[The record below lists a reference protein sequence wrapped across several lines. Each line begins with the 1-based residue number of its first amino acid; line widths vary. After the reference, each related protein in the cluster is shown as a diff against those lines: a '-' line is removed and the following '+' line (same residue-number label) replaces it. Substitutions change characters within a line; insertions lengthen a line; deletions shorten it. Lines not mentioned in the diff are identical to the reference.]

1 MKDFNSFVLKLSIN
15 ILDWIYEGRSVQR
28 FWVLEVIARAP
39 YFAFLSVLHLQES
52 LGLKTPL
59 SNKLMKAHFYQAINE
74 TEHLEEMELR
84 SGNRFWVDR
93 FFARHLVLFYYWVM
107 VFYYLISPSNAYD
120 INIKIEEHAYETYAK
135 YLNIYPNDQRI
146 REIAQ
151 DELNH
156 ANELKE
162 AIALIG

>member
-1 MKDFNSFVLKLSIN
+1 MKGFNSLVLGFSVS
-15 ILDWIYEGRSVQR
+15 ILDRIYEGRSIQR

-74 TEHLEEMELR
+74 TEHLEEMESR
-84 SGNRFWVDR
+84 SGNRYWVDR
-93 FFARHLVLFYYWVM
+93 FLARHLVLFYYWVM
-107 VFYYLISPSNAYD
+107 VFYYLLSPSNAYD
-120 INIKIEEHAYETYAK
+120 INIKIEEHAYATYAK
-135 YLNIYPNDQRI
+135 YLTVNPNDQRI

-151 DELNH
+151 DEINH

-162 AIALIG
+162 AIALIS

>member
-1 MKDFNSFVLKLSIN
+1 MKGINSFVLDFSVS
-15 ILDWIYEGRSVQR
+15 ILDRIYEGRPIQR

-74 TEHLEEMELR
+74 TEHLEEMESR
-84 SGNRFWVDR
+84 SGNRYWVDR
-93 FFARHLVLFYYWVM
+93 FLARHLVLFYYWVM

-120 INIKIEEHAYETYAK
+120 INIKIEEHAYETYSK
-135 YLNIYPNDQRI
+135 YLTVNPNDQRI

-151 DELNH
+151 DEINH

-162 AIALIG
+162 AIALIS

>member
-1 MKDFNSFVLKLSIN
+1 MKGFNSLVLGFSVS
-15 ILDWIYEGRSVQR
+15 ILDRIYVGRPIQR

-74 TEHLEEMELR
+74 TEHLEEMESR
-84 SGNRFWVDR
+84 SGNRYWVDR
-93 FFARHLVLFYYWVM
+93 FLARHLVLFYYWVM
-107 VFYYLISPSNAYD
+107 VFYYLLSPSNAYD

-135 YLNIYPNDQRI
+135 YLTVNPNDQRI

-151 DELNH
+151 DEINH

-162 AIALIG
+162 AIALIS

>member
-1 MKDFNSFVLKLSIN
+1 MKSFNSLVLDFSVS
-15 ILDWIYEGRSVQR
+15 ILDRIYEGRPIQR

-39 YFAFLSVLHLQES
+39 YFAFLSVFHLQES

-74 TEHLEEMELR
+74 TEHLEEMESR
-84 SGNRFWVDR
+84 SGNRYWVDR
-93 FFARHLVLFYYWVM
+93 FLARHLVLFYYWVM
-107 VFYYLISPSNAYD
+107 VFYYLLSPSNAYD
-120 INIKIEEHAYETYAK
+120 INIKIEEHAYETYEK
-135 YLNIYPNDQRI
+135 YLSVNPSDQRI

-151 DELNH
+151 DEINH

-162 AIALIG
+162 AIALIS

>member
-1 MKDFNSFVLKLSIN
+1 MKGFNSFVLNFCVS
-15 ILDWIYEGRSVQR
+15 ILDRIYEGRPIQR

-74 TEHLEEMELR
+74 TEHLEEMESR
-84 SGNRFWVDR
+84 SGNRYWVDR
-93 FFARHLVLFYYWVM
+93 FLARHLVLFYYWVM
-107 VFYYLISPSNAYD
+107 VFYYLLSPSNAYD
-120 INIKIEEHAYETYAK
+120 INIKIEEHAYETNANC
-135 YLNIYPNDQRI
+135 LIVNPNDQRI
-146 REIAQ
+146 GEIAQ
-151 DELNH
+151 DEINH

-162 AIALIG
+162 SIALIS

>member
-1 MKDFNSFVLKLSIN
+1 MKRFNSFVLGFSVS
-15 ILDWIYEGRSVQR
+15 ILDWIYEGRYTQR

-74 TEHLEEMELR
+74 TEHLEEMESR
-84 SGNRFWVDR
+84 SGNRYWVDR
-93 FFARHLVLFYYWVM
+93 FLARHLVLFYYWVM
-107 VFYYLISPSNAYD
+107 VFYYLLSPSNAYD
-120 INIKIEEHAYETYAK
+120 INIKIEEHAYDSYEK
-135 YLNIYPNDQRI
+135 YLTVKTNNHRI

-151 DELNH
+151 DEINH
-156 ANELKE
+156 AKELKE
-162 AIALIG
+162 TISLLS